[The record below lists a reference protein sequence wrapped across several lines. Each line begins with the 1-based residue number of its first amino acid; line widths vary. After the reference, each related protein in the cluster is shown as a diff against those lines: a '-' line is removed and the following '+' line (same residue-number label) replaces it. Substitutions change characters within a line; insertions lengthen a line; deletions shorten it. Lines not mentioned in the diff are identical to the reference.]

1 MKRIIDLIKLEE
13 LLKERNVSEY
23 EINEIIFCVNEV
35 AE

>member
-13 LLKERNVSEY
+13 LLKERKFGEY
-23 EINEIIFCVNEV
+23 EINEIMFCVNEV